1 MSNGATVRWCEGAT
15 EHSARGPAARRSAV
29 APSHPRTIALVLFL
43 VLPSFA
49 FGQPVKGLTAAPQ
62 LVRAYNAI
70 FDARFDQV
78 PGLLAQA
85 CPPAHPAA
93 CGVVDALSIWW
104 QIQID
109 PLNKSRDALFQSRVD
124 AAIASAEAWTARE
137 PARAEAWFYLGGA
150 YGVRVQWR
158 VLRGERL
165 AAARDGKRIKDAL
178 EQALALDPGLQ
189 DAYFGIGLYHYYA
202 DVAPTAAKMLRWL
215 LFLPGG
221 DRAKG
226 MQEMLRAR
234 NNGQVLR
241 SEADYQL
248 HVLELWYEKRTD
260 RALELLAGLSQRH
273 PGNPHFLQLTAEI
286 QDVYL
291 HEIPDSLRTS
301 QALLDAARSR
311 RVANPLMAETVARL
325 GIALQLD
332 RLFET
337 DAAIEHLRAVIA
349 ARPAAPFGAV
359 AQAQLQ
365 LGLALDRVGSRAEA
379 TAAYRA
385 ALAAITPE
393 DPLQIGE
400 RARAGLKTAPNPVDA
415 LAYRLSIQGWRALER
430 GAIAE
435 AARALSDSLM
445 LRPADLVTQYRQ
457 ARLLKAQKNDAAAI
471 SLLDAVMSAGAAVP
485 PAIYAAACVDAARM
499 HEEHDAPARAIELYH
514 AVGTVVGADPLTR
527 DAAQRALA
535 RLTNRTRAR

>member
-1 MSNGATVRWCEGAT
+1 MTNGATVRWCGGAT
-15 EHSARGPAARRSAV
+15 MLALTLLV
-29 APSHPRTIALVLFL
+29 ASPLV
-43 VLPSFA
+43 A
-49 FGQPVKGLTAAPQ
+49 QPVKGLTAAPQ

-70 FDARFDQV
+70 FDARFDEV
-78 PGLLAQA
+78 PGLLAHA
-85 CPPAHPAA
+85 CPPVPAA
-93 CGVVDALSIWW
+93 ACDVVGALSTWW

-109 PLNKSRDALFQSRVD
+109 PLSTSHDVLFQSRAD
-124 AAIASAEAWTARE
+124 AAIAAAEAWTTRE
-137 PARAEAWFYLGGA
+137 PERAEAWFYLGGA

-165 AAARDGKRIKDAL
+165 AAARDGKRIKEAL
-178 EQALALDPGLQ
+178 ERALTLDPGMQ

-202 DVAPTAAKMLRWL
+202 DIAPTAAKMLRWL

-221 DRAKG
+221 DRIAG

-234 NNGQVLR
+234 NNGQLLR

-248 HVLELWYEKRTD
+248 HVIDLWYEKKPE
-260 RALELLAGLSQRH
+260 RALELLAGLRKRH
-273 PGNPHFLQLTAEI
+273 PGNPHFLQLTAEVE
-286 QDVYL
+286 DVYL
-291 HEIPDSLRTS
+291 HEIGRSLGTS
-301 QALLDAARSR
+301 RALLDAARGG
-311 RVANPLMAETVARL
+311 RVANPSMAETVARL

-337 DAAIEHLRAVIA
+337 DAAVEHLRAVIA
-349 ARPAAPFGAV
+349 ARPTAPSGAV

-365 LGLALDRVGSRAEA
+365 LGLALDRLGARGDA

-385 ALAAITPE
+385 ALAAIAQE
-393 DPLQIGE
+393 DPLKIAE
-400 RARAGLKTAPNPVDA
+400 RARAGLKTAPNA
-415 LAYRLSIQGWRALER
+415 AEAKAYRLSIQGWRALER
-430 GAIAE
+430 GAIDE
-435 AARALSDSLM
+435 AARALSESLT

-457 ARLLKAQKNDAAAI
+457 ARLLKAQKNDAAAM

-499 HEEHDAPARAIELYH
+499 HEEHGSRERAIELYA
-514 AVGTVVGADPLTR
+514 AVSAVVGADPATT

-535 RLTNRTRAR
+535 RLTNPTRAR

>member
-1 MSNGATVRWCEGAT
+1 MTNGARVRGCD
-15 EHSARGPAARRSAV
+15 GPRVHRR
-29 APSHPRTIALVLFL
+29 TLALALFL
-43 VLPSFA
+43 IVPSFA

-62 LVRAYNAI
+62 IGRAYHAI
-70 FDARFDQV
+70 FDARFDDV
-78 PGLLAQA
+78 PGLLAQS
-85 CPPAHPAA
+85 CPPAHAAA
-93 CGVVDALSIWW
+93 CEVVDALSIWW

-109 PLNKSRDALFQSRVD
+109 PLNTSRDALFQSRVD
-124 AAIASAEAWTARE
+124 AAIGSAEAWTARE
-137 PARAEAWFYLGGA
+137 PGRAEAWFYLGGA

-158 VLRGERL
+158 VLRRERL
-165 AAARDGKRIKDAL
+165 AAARDGKRIKEAL
-178 EQALALDPGLQ
+178 ERALALDPGLQ

-221 DRAKG
+221 DRVKG

-234 NNGQVLR
+234 NSGQVLR

-260 RALELLAGLSQRH
+260 RALELLGGLRQRH
-273 PGNPHFLQLTAEI
+273 PGNPHFLQLIAEI
-286 QDVYL
+286 QDAYL

-301 QALLDAARSR
+301 RALLDAAQNG
-311 RVANPLMAETVARL
+311 RVANPSMAEAVARL

-337 DAAIEHLRAVIA
+337 DAAIEHLRRVIA
-349 ARPAAPFGAV
+349 ARPTAPFGAI

-393 DPLQIGE
+393 DPLRIGV
-400 RARAGLKTAPNPVDA
+400 RARAGLKAAPNAVDA
-415 LAYRLSIQGWRALER
+415 AAYRLSIQGWRALER
-430 GAIAE
+430 GAIDE
-435 AARALSDSLM
+435 AAQALGESLM

-457 ARLLKAQKNDAAAI
+457 ARLLKAQKNDAAAM
-471 SLLDAVMSAGAAVP
+471 SLLDTVMSAGAAVP

-499 HEEHDAPARAIELYH
+499 HEEHDSRARAIELYQ
-514 AVGTVVGADPLTR
+514 AVGAVVGADRVTR
-527 DAAQRALA
+527 DAAHDALA
-535 RLTNRTRAR
+535 RLTSPTRAR